1 MNAMDRFAEVLIETP
16 KVREEL
22 GFPPLVTPT
31 SQMVGVQAANN
42 VLSGE
47 RYKNVTKEVA
57 AYLRGEYGTP
67 PGKVNEELV
76 KKVLGDEQP
85 YTGRFADT
93 LAPGFEA
100 GKAQIGAKAKTD
112 EDVLS
117 YIIFPQVYE
126 KFVDDREEKKKKRVQ
141 YSIEQV

>member
-1 MNAMDRFAEVLIETP
+1 MDKFAEVLRETP
-16 KVREEL
+16 RVREEL
-22 GFPPLVTPT
+22 GYPPLVTPT

-42 VLSGE
+42 VLAGE
-47 RYKNVTKEVA
+47 RYKNVTKEIA

-67 PGKVNEELV
+67 PGQVSEELI
-76 KKVLGDEQP
+76 KKVMGDEKP
-85 YTGRFADT
+85 YTGRFAES

-100 GKAQIGAKAKTD
+100 GKAEIGAKAKSD

-126 KFVDDREEKKKKRVQ
+126 KFYDEREEKKRNRVR